1 MKSLTLFVRQSTK
14 NFIKI
19 GAFFPSSS
27 RLAKRIAKNIKARVV
42 LELGP
47 GTGIFTKEILKKL
60 PSDGR
65 LICIENNSFF
75 VEHLQEEIKDAR
87 LELVAGDA
95 LALRDI
101 LKSHGINKVDCI
113 VSGLPIG
120 NFTKNNKSKILT
132 EISDCLNDDGL
143 FIQFE
148 YFLAGIKSVKE
159 FFSKIDISYEI
170 FNIPP
175 AFVMECKK

>member
-1 MKSLTLFVRQSTK
+1 MN

-27 RLAKRIAKNIKARVV
+27 RLAKRIIKHINAKVI

-60 PSDGR
+60 PADGK
-65 LICIENNSFF
+65 LICIENNSYF
-75 VEHLQEEIKDAR
+75 VTHLRKEIKDSR
-87 LELVAGDA
+87 FEVVASDAMTLGDV
-95 LALRDI
+95 LR
-101 LKSHGINKVDCI
+101 SRGINKVDCI
-113 VSGLPIG
+113 ISGLPLG
-120 NFTKNNKSKILT
+120 NFTKNNKTKILK
-132 EISDCLNDDGL
+132 EISGCLNDDGL

-175 AFVMECKK
+175 AFVMECKKYRDN

>member
-1 MKSLTLFVRQSTK
+1 MK
-14 NFIKI
+14 NFVKI
-19 GAFFPSSS
+19 GAFFPSSFQ
-27 RLAKRIAKNIKARVV
+27 LAKRITKHIDAKVV

-60 PSDGR
+60 PADGK

-75 VEHLQEEIKDAR
+75 VTHLREEINDSR
-87 LELVAGDA
+87 FEVVVSDA
-95 LALRDI
+95 LTLRDV
-101 LKSHGINKVDCI
+101 LRSRGISEVDCI
-113 VSGLPIG
+113 ISGLPLG
-120 NFTKNNKSKILT
+120 NFTKNNKTKILK
-132 EISDCLNDDGL
+132 EISACLNDDGL

-148 YFLAGIKSVKE
+148 YFLAGIKSVKK

-175 AFVMECKK
+175 AFVMECKKHRDN

>member
-1 MKSLTLFVRQSTK
+1 MKSLALFIRQSTK

-27 RLAKRIAKNIKARVV
+27 RLATRITKNIKAKVV

-47 GTGIFTKEILKKL
+47 GTGIFTKE
-60 PSDGR
+60 
-65 LICIENNSFF
+65 
-75 VEHLQEEIKDAR
+75 V
-87 LELVAGDA
+87 
-95 LALRDI
+95 
-101 LKSHGINKVDCI
+101 
-113 VSGLPIG
+113 
-120 NFTKNNKSKILT
+120 
-132 EISDCLNDDGL
+132 LNDDGL

-148 YFLAGIKSVKE
+148 YFLAGIKSVRE
-159 FFSKIDISYEI
+159 FFSRIDINYEI